1 MSGIRI
7 EGATSANIVE
17 VDADNAMKVN
27 FGKNTAY
34 TGYGIIMSE
43 KDPGTVIGTPQLLSP
58 ETSEDFRLRVGTD
71 TVLLSETFNYTTQD
85 FGKWLHLVSGAGTN
99 TFGLGFIN
107 ISPIAVTVNIGA
119 MIKSCRTFPI
129 LGASS
134 TYFEWTAAYTLTH
147 GANNIMELGIGIPG
161 TAVSAL
167 GDGVVF
173 RWGSDGTLKGF
184 LNYNGTETPTVAM
197 PVPALNTTHKYTLV
211 VSQRVVEFWID
222 DVLYAEVAAPA
233 SLGSVCASAALPT
246 FARCYNASGVAPN
259 YIQVLKVSDCTVSMG
274 DWAMEKPWPH
284 QMAGAG
290 LNSIQGAGG
299 FVSTSGSANMVNAA
313 APATIVLTAAG
324 TANYPYLGGQF
335 QFAPIISGETDYV
348 VFAYLV
354 PAATAGLT
362 GRSLYI
368 TGVAIDTWNTVVAV
382 ATTPTLMVWSLG
394 VGSTAVTLATADG
407 AGTKATR
414 RIHLG
419 TQFWLTAAVVGQP
432 ATPIVRT
439 FDTPFVI
446 NAGEYMHIILKLP
459 LSTATATE
467 LFRGV
472 VGINGYWE

>member
-1 MSGIRI
+1 MAGLRI

-43 KDPGTVIGTPQLLSP
+43 KDPGTVTGSPYLLSP
-58 ETSEDFRLRVGTD
+58 EASEDYRLRVGLD
-71 TVLLSETFNYTTQD
+71 TILLSETFNYSTQD

-99 TFGLGFIN
+99 TFSLGFIN
-107 ISPIAVTVNIGA
+107 ISPIATTVNIGA

-129 LGASS
+129 LGASQ
-134 TYFEWTAAYTLTH
+134 TYFEWTAAYTQGH

-161 TAVSAL
+161 TAIAAL

-184 LNYNGTETPTVAM
+184 LNYNGTETQTGVM
-197 PVPALNTTHKYTLV
+197 ALPLPNTTHKYALSI
-211 VSQRVVEFWID
+211 SQRVVEFWID
-222 DVLYAEVAAPA
+222 DVLYAEVDCPAA
-233 SLGSVCASAALPT
+233 LGSVCASAALPT
-246 FARCYNASGVAPN
+246 IARCYNAASIPS

-274 DWAMEKPWPH
+274 DWAMSKPWAH

-290 LNSIQGAGG
+290 NNAVQGAAG
-299 FVSTSGSANMVNAA
+299 FVNTSGSANFVNSVG
-313 APATIVLTAAG
+313 PTTIVISNAG
-324 TANYPYLGGQF
+324 TAFYPTLGGSF
-335 QFAPIISGETDYV
+335 QFAPIVSGETDYV

-368 TGVAIDTWNTVVAV
+368 TGVAIDTWNTVVPV
-382 ATTPTLMVWSLG
+382 ATTPTVMQWSLG
-394 VGSTAVTLATADG
+394 IGSTAVTLATVDG

-414 RIHLG
+414 RMHLG
-419 TQFWLTAAVVGQP
+419 VQFWATGSIVGQP
-432 ATPIVRT
+432 ATPIVKS
-439 FDTPFVI
+439 FDTPFVV
-446 NAGEYMHIILKLP
+446 NAGEYMHTIVKLP

>member
-43 KDPGTVIGTPQLLSP
+43 KDPGTVTGTPYLMSP

-71 TVLLSETFNYTTQD
+71 TIFLSETFNYAAQD

-99 TFGLGFIN
+99 TFGTGFIN
-107 ISPIAVTVNIGA
+107 ISPTAVTINIGA

-134 TYFEWTAAYTLTH
+134 TYYEWTATYTQAH
-147 GANNIMELGIGIPG
+147 GANNIMELGIGIPA
-161 TAVSAL
+161 TAIGAL
-167 GDGVVF
+167 GDGVVY
-173 RWGSDGTLKGF
+173 RWGADGTLKGF
-184 LNYNGTETPTVAM
+184 LNYKGTETPTAAITM
-197 PVPALNTTHKYTLV
+197 PAQNTTHKYALV

-222 DVLYAEVAAPA
+222 DILYAELDCPA
-233 SLGSVCASAALPT
+233 VFGNVCASAALPT
-246 FARCYNASGVAPN
+246 FARCYNAGVAPG

-290 LNSIQGAGG
+290 LNAIQGAGG
-299 FVSTSGSANMVNAA
+299 FVSTSGSANMVNGAG
-313 APATIVLTAAG
+313 PVTIALTAAG
-324 TANYPYLGGQF
+324 TANYSYLGGQF
-335 QFAPIISGETDYV
+335 QFAPIVSGETDYV

-368 TGVAIDTWNTVVAV
+368 TGVAIDTWNTVVPV
-382 ATTPTLMVWSLG
+382 ATTPTLMLWTLG
-394 VGSTAVTLATADG
+394 VGSTAVTLATVDG

-414 RIHLG
+414 RTHLG
-419 TQFWLTAAVVGQP
+419 TQFWPVAAVVGQT

-439 FDTPFVI
+439 FDTPFVV

-467 LFRGV
+467 LFRGI